1 MFKKIIK
8 TRKVNKV
15 DVIYGISIADPYRW
29 LENNNKE
36 VQQWIKK
43 QNKFTRSELNK
54 IKIRKNIKNRL
65 IQIFRK
71 ETIGVPIPRGNRYFF
86 EKLDKNNDLSILYV
100 QDGLKGKPRIL
111 IDPNKFSK
119 SKNSILNLWYPSYDG
134 KLMAYGLSKF
144 GNDQSTIYIMDVET
158 KKKLSDIIPGKFYP
172 SSIVWNPNGSGFW
185 YTRRPL
191 KVTKGEERL
200 HQKVYYHKLG
210 SDFKNDQLIFGENIA
225 KEDIP
230 WVEISEDGRY
240 LLITVYKLSGKTE
253 NTALYIYDLE
263 NESKG
268 FIPVIDNIDALFWG
282 TIHRDRI
289 FILTNHKASLWKLLS
304 IKIEKVFK
312 KIKKTNDFEI
322 IIPKSKFKLENFL
335 LIKDNILIET
345 LENAQSVLWRYH
357 LNGKLI
363 EKIQLP
369 PFGSITYLSGEK
381 EGDEFFFGFT
391 SFLVPHNVYRFDIVN
406 NRLSLFKTSE
416 VNINLDNFKVQQ
428 VWYESKDKTKV
439 PMFLIHKKDLQL
451 NGNNP
456 TMLYGYGGFNIS
468 LTPHFQ
474 EQIFPFLENGGVYAI
489 TNIRGGGEFGEDW
502 HQAGIRNKKQNSF
515 DDFISAAEWLI
526 KEKYTNPNKLAI
538 FGWSNGGLLVAS
550 VMIKKPELFKAAVIG
565 APLAD
570 MLRYHLFFGGKYWI
584 PEYGSVEEKEMFQYL
599 LSYSPYHNIRNG
611 ISYPATLIITGS
623 QDDRVHPM
631 HAYKLA
637 ARLQEANLSSNPI
650 LLRTETKTGHSGP
663 RSRSRLIEMLT
674 DIWAFIFWQ
683 LDIK

>member
-322 IIPKSKFKLENFL
+322 IIPESKFKLENFL

>member
-230 WVEISEDGRY
+230 WVEISEDCRY

>member
-230 WVEISEDGRY
+230 WVEISEDCRY

-322 IIPKSKFKLENFL
+322 IIPESKFKLENFL